1 MNQIIRE
8 DMERI
13 TEDPFFQQLAGS
25 RILITGATG
34 LIGSLTVKAC
44 LRYNETHDTKIS
56 VIGMIRN
63 RKKAEEVFEAALTN
77 PHLELVEG
85 DLRKPLEVP
94 DDIDYILH
102 TASVTTSK
110 LFVDQPVETIETSYR
125 GTKHVLELAKEKQ
138 CKGMVYLSS
147 MEMYGRPDPSLER
160 VTEEDLG
167 YIDVLNVRSSYSEGK
182 RISECLCAAYAD
194 EYKVPV
200 RIARLA
206 QTFGAGVLKS
216 DNRVYAQFARSAVK
230 GEDIVLHTEGK
241 SNGNYCYTT
250 DVIRALALLL
260 CKGENGQAYNI
271 CNEETTTT
279 IADMAKMVA
288 EEFGGGK
295 SKVVFDI
302 PEDARTFGYAPDVKM
317 HLDAGK
323 LRGLG
328 WKPEFGL
335 SEMYAR
341 LIAGM
346 EQ

>member
-110 LFVDQPVETIETSYR
+110 LFVDQRPLRHPTGEQNMFWNLQRRNS
-125 GTKHVLELAKEKQ
+125 AKEWSICHQWK
-138 CKGMVYLSS
+138 CTG
-147 MEMYGRPDPSLER
+147 GR
-160 VTEEDLG
+160 
-167 YIDVLNVRSSYSEGK
+167 I
-182 RISECLCAAYAD
+182 
-194 EYKVPV
+194 
-200 RIARLA
+200 
-206 QTFGAGVLKS
+206 
-216 DNRVYAQFARSAVK
+216 
-230 GEDIVLHTEGK
+230 LH
-241 SNGNYCYTT
+241 
-250 DVIRALALLL
+250 
-260 CKGENGQAYNI
+260 
-271 CNEETTTT
+271 
-279 IADMAKMVA
+279 
-288 EEFGGGK
+288 
-295 SKVVFDI
+295 
-302 PEDARTFGYAPDVKM
+302 
-317 HLDAGK
+317 
-323 LRGLG
+323 LR
-328 WKPEFGL
+328 E
-335 SEMYAR
+335 
-341 LIAGM
+341 
-346 EQ
+346 

>member
-94 DDIDYILH
+94 DDIDY

-335 SEMYAR
+335 REMYAR